1 MYPGEVSIF
10 QCNYWVSGIIKSFLR
25 NMVLRTCPDLIEL
38 FLFYKTQVTSIC
50 HCLVWNSPHS
60 NCVSSLSFCTEKT
73 YSINWLIQQLLVLSV
88 SMVLVQ

>member
-50 HCLVWNSPHS
+50 HCLV
-60 NCVSSLSFCTEKT
+60 
-73 YSINWLIQQLLVLSV
+73 
-88 SMVLVQ
+88 